1 MFSCDDHLLHL
12 KNIAASLGAKETNKK
27 IKQELLKDHKAGS
40 KSFVIAR
47 KTRHSLI
54 ELKKKHSRFL
64 Q

>member
-12 KNIAASLGAKETNKK
+12 KNIAASSGAKENHKK
-27 IKQELLKDHKAGS
+27 IKQELLKGHKAG

-54 ELKKKHSRFL
+54 ELKKHSRFL